1 MGGAVVS
8 RCSPAITTETDNMK
22 STPLDEA
29 AAKANPWKMTARQ
42 CMYMRLIGETGQA
55 KQAAYTLGIS
65 TKSNSYPNRI
75 RERMGL
81 IGSDLRMGAERTR
94 QVGRTRASFLR
105 CVGVRLASESSSAL
119 N

>member
-22 STPLDEA
+22 PTPLDEA
-29 AAKANPWKMTARQ
+29 AAKANPWKMTTRQ

-55 KQAAYTLGIS
+55 KQAAYALGIS

-81 IGSDLRMGAERTR
+81 IGSDLRMYIRWGVWYEDFTKRMSAD
-94 QVGRTRASFLR
+94 LR
-105 CVGVRLASESSSAL
+105 KATV
-119 N
+119 